1 VTVSVRTL
9 CDSLYLSVA
18 RTPGAWPT
26 RWPTRRG
33 PQGRREGCRRI
44 VASQVLTCMAVSRFP
59 CCTGRRGS
67 ARLWWTASMAA
78 LCGRGRGAH
87 ASRPGRGR
95 HSRPLCTPPGRQQ
108 PHRPDARCLPRSMRA
123 RVDHVPAIGPFHS
136 FVGRSTIILTGA
148 RGSCQAQE
156 CPARR
161 ESILPGAST
170 SQFSYRQKNLQ
181 PADRLFCWHSIVRKI
196 DALDEGSSR
205 SAFRPGA
212 VRELPGLPFHTC
224 SGAWLW
230 VTGLSHLPRIF
241 GLKSA
246 KKHAIRTDGSW
257 WKSIATHL
265 HLFFPMIRDRN
276 RDKTRIDGTL
286 IGSQSPSRRAE
297 DGDHGHGHGHPPPLP
312 PPYAPSQKRRQSQ
325 ARHPAPLG
333 RQPTSTW
340 PRHADYEPPHP
351 PLPPSQKIAILI
363 SPPPTPRTEK
373 TSPVEHKK

>member
-1 VTVSVRTL
+1 MGTDG
-9 CDSLYLSVA
+9 DSASRDDLSFA

-181 PADRLFCWHSIVRKI
+181 PADRLFCWHSMGMGVAGGGGGCSSSPVERAGAPRPFSSSHRPTRVTRCAASPLA
-196 DALDEGSSR
+196 DGLRAARGAAGGLPESRHGALPP
-205 SAFRPGA
+205 PGA
-212 VRELPGLPFHTC
+212 
-224 SGAWLW
+224 A
-230 VTGLSHLPRIF
+230 
-241 GLKSA
+241 
-246 KKHAIRTDGSW
+246 
-257 WKSIATHL
+257 
-265 HLFFPMIRDRN
+265 M
-276 RDKTRIDGTL
+276 
-286 IGSQSPSRRAE
+286 RRAAVAE
-297 DGDHGHGHGHPPPLP
+297 SVGAGRRPPAVEHGVCAPSPPPPLHGAPARP
-312 PPYAPSQKRRQSQ
+312 PPRAS
-325 ARHPAPLG
+325 
-333 RQPTSTW
+333 
-340 PRHADYEPPHP
+340 
-351 PLPPSQKIAILI
+351 
-363 SPPPTPRTEK
+363 
-373 TSPVEHKK
+373 